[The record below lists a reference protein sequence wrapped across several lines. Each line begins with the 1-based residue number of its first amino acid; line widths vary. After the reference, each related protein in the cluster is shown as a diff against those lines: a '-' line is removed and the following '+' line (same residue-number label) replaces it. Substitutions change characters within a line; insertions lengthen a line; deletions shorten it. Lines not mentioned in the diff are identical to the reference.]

1 MTNRDT
7 VLQEI
12 RPEIKAIKLDIALAV
27 EEFQNESIRPIVKFQ
42 SDLLMAIMKSKID
55 LESAKKQNTLEQ
67 ISWVKKTIDKDYK
80 VKGLLIGVV
89 TGLFTLNEWEVYNK
103 NEKEFNKRITS
114 IISQRFV
121 DQILY

>member
-1 MTNRDT
+1 M
-7 VLQEI
+7 LEQ
-12 RPEIKAIKLDIALAV
+12 
-27 EEFQNESIRPIVKFQ
+27 FQNESIRPIVKFQ

-55 LESAKKQNTLEQ
+55 LESAKKQNTSEQ
-67 ISWVKKTIDKDYK
+67 ISWVKKTIGKDYK

>member
-1 MTNRDT
+1 MTKRDT

-55 LESAKKQNTLEQ
+55 LESAKKQNTSEQ

-114 IISQRFV
+114 IICQRFV